1 MVPELNECQTHGAT
15 LEEAVTNISEAIER
29 FLETLPD
36 EERAAAA
43 LSRETLITA
52 IEVQVY
58 SLDRAG

>member
-1 MVPELNECQTHGAT
+1 L
-15 LEEAVTNISEAIER
+15 TNIREAIER

-36 EERAAAA
+36 EERAAA
-43 LSRETLITA
+43 LSRETLIIA

>member
-15 LEEAVTNISEAIER
+15 LEEALTNIREAIER
-29 FLETLPD
+29 FLETLP
-36 EERAAAA
+36 EERAAA

-58 SLDRAG
+58 SLDRVG